1 MYIKHELYAA
11 DVAGIANEN
20 LPWEKLSGKTLL
32 LTGASG
38 LIGTVLVD
46 VLMTKNRAD
55 NLNVKICAAGR
66 NEKIA
71 AERFADYFGDK
82 NFEFIKLDVNAP
94 IEIDSPVDFIIHAAS
109 NTHPLLYAND
119 PVGTMT
125 TNILGT
131 HNLLEFGLKKKITRF
146 VFVSSV
152 EIYGKALS
160 DADIFDEKYC
170 GYIDCNTLRAG
181 YPESKR
187 AGEAL
192 CQAYISQ
199 HNLDV
204 VIPRLCRIYGA
215 TMRLDDSKAMS
226 EFIMNGVRGEDIVL
240 KSQGLPRFSYC
251 YAADTVSGIL
261 YCLLKG
267 ECGAAY
273 NIADSGEILSLRE
286 IAEYISSL
294 AGRKVVFELPSETQA
309 KGFSKAVN
317 AILDNSKL
325 RGLGWSPKD
334 DTRSGVKKTI
344 EILRALVSREA
355 SS

>member
-1 MYIKHELYAA
+1 MYIKHKIYDA
-11 DVAGIANEN
+11 DINSIANEN
-20 LPWEKLSGKTLL
+20 LPWEKLSKKNLL

-46 VLMTKNRAD
+46 VLMKKNRED
-55 NLNVKICAAGR
+55 NLNAKIFAAGR

-71 AERFADYFGDK
+71 AERFADYLGDK
-82 NFEFIKLDVNAP
+82 NFEFVKLNVNEP
-94 IEIDSPVDFIIHAAS
+94 IEKDFPVDFIIHAAS
-109 NTHPLLYAND
+109 NTHPLLYSTD

-131 HNLLEFGLKKKITRF
+131 YNLLEFGRRNNIERF

-152 EIYGKALS
+152 EIYGKALH
-160 DADIFDEKYC
+160 DEDIFDENYC

-199 HNLDV
+199 HNMDI
-204 VIPRLCRIYGA
+204 VIPRLSRIYGA

-226 EFIMNGVRGEDIVL
+226 EFIMNGVRGENIVL
-240 KSQGLPRFSYC
+240 KSKGLPRFSYC
-251 YAADTVSGIL
+251 YGADCVSGIF

-267 ECGAAY
+267 KSGAAY
-273 NIADSGEILSLRE
+273 NVADSSEILSLRE
-286 IAEYISSL
+286 ITEYISSL
-294 AGRKVVFELPSETQA
+294 AGKKVVFELPDETQA

-317 AILDNSKL
+317 AIMDNKKL
-325 RGLGWSPKD
+325 RGLGWTPKD
-334 DTRSGVKKTI
+334 DTRSGVKKTV
-344 EILRALVSREA
+344 EILKDKLQVL
-355 SS
+355 